1 MTNEKWMAELS
12 GSLNDL
18 ECLQRWYTS
27 ESVRVF
33 PHEGTWLLGGTF
45 LQGYSS
51 ADEVTKVAEAKLE
64 LLSAAALIESSSEPL
79 KVEVIGAAHQ
89 NASGKLTIHY
99 TIISTSRSCVSV
111 RCLGSETPSLPQR
124 ALVVAESDYHLD
136 MALRLWGDSSKTWP
150 RLYRIVEDIC
160 ESLKSNKEDN
170 KDDIQILDYFGL
182 GDQVDNYRRFRYSA
196 CEAGVAGKDS
206 RHAEGRNN
214 PPKKVAMLENPI
226 MHHREAVSLVGLIL
240 FKAIQKKWKE
250 MEESAAPAADIE

>member
-1 MTNEKWMAELS
+1 MTNEKWMAELN

-33 PHEGTWLLGGTF
+33 PQEGTWLLGGTF

-111 RCLGSETPSLPQR
+111 RCLGSETP
-124 ALVVAESDYHLD
+124 
-136 MALRLWGDSSKTWP
+136 RLWGDSSKTWP

-160 ESLKSNKEDN
+160 ESFKSNKEDN

-214 PPKKVAMLENPI
+214 PPKKVAMLANPI